1 MLMLTLLFDDD
12 DDDDDDVDDFS
23 TRNEKFIRAIF
34 RLAFAMRVTAD
45 GSLA

>member
-12 DDDDDDVDDFS
+12 DDDDDDDFS

>member
-12 DDDDDDVDDFS
+12 DDDDDDDDFS